1 MGSRRAAADYYPD
14 APGKI
19 YASHPE
25 PVNGLDVP
33 ANIELAERY
42 GVDGVVTLGTDQ
54 AVVTMAAVAEAV
66 GLPCHLTPANA
77 LRATDKSVMAAAYA
91 AHDVP
96 RPRCSS
102 NARSVHH
109 RRGPR
114 GSRSP

>member
-1 MGSRRAAADYYPD
+1 MAAADYYPD

-25 PVNGLDVP
+25 LVDALDVP

-66 GLPCHLTPANA
+66 GLPCYLTPANA
-77 LRATDKSVMAAAYA
+77 LQPPT
-91 AHDVP
+91 
-96 RPRCSS
+96 
-102 NARSVHH
+102 
-109 RRGPR
+109 
-114 GSRSP
+114 SR